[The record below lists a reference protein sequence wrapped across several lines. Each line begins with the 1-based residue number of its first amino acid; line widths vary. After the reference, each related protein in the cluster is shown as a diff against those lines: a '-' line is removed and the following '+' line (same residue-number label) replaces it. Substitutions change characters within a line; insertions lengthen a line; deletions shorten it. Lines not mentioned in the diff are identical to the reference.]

1 MEIVIIAAMAANRV
15 IGRGNSLPWHL
26 PADLRRFRERTM
38 GHALIMGRRTFESIG
53 APLPGRRTVVVSRNR
68 DFAAPGVR
76 VAADIDSA
84 LALCG
89 EEALV
94 FIAGGGEI
102 YRLALPLADRIE
114 LTVLPRPVAGD
125 VLFPEI
131 DEGDFRLLRR
141 QPLAAAEDA
150 ELLVYVRRSP
160 AGRSAAAASSPSQ
173 GG

>member
-1 MEIVIIAAMAANRV
+1 MAANRV

-26 PADLRRFRERTM
+26 PADLRRFRERTT

-53 APLPGRRTVVVSRNR
+53 GPLPGRRTVVVSRNR
-68 DFAAPGVR
+68 HFAAPGVR
-76 VAADIDSA
+76 VAADIKGA

-89 EEALV
+89 GESLV

-131 DEGDFRLLRR
+131 DEGEFRLLRR
-141 QPLAAAEDA
+141 HPLAAADGA
-150 ELLVYVRRSP
+150 ELRIYVRRSP
-160 AGRSAAAASSPSQ
+160 AGRSAAGSSLPPQ